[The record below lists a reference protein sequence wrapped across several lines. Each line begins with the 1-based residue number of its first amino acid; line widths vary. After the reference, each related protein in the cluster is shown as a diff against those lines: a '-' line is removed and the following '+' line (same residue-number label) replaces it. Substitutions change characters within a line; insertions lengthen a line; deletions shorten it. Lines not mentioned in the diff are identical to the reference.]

1 MLIRKYASICF
12 VSAKFVVKITTLMEC
27 KTASQI
33 YKYILYVC
41 LYIFTHTRTR
51 VLSRS
56 KEGRNRITH

>member
-1 MLIRKYASICF
+1 MLISKYASICF
-12 VSAKFVVKITTLMEC
+12 VSTKFAVKITTLMVC

-41 LYIFTHTRTR
+41 LYIFTRTR

-56 KEGRNRITH
+56 KKGRNRITH